1 MTARPIRLFL
11 IRHSK
16 SCANFVRHAA
26 ETEDPAHPLVAASQ
40 TIRDPA
46 LTEVGRA
53 MARAWSPRLHE
64 ILTDH
69 GIAIDTAVIG
79 ASALG
84 RARETAELLFPGRRV
99 ATIPHFTEHGRI
111 PENTPRAG
119 LRHSPDWPAFLKHI
133 AHKYSDQ
140 RDFVVV
146 GHGSYLRSEA
156 WPAVSRRA
164 HGRFH
169 NLDGFIIEGA
179 ITPSGR
185 LRVRRVHEIP
195 YRAHVS
201 PDGAD
206 RCPTLPVRVREKIVA
221 HKRTMRR
228 STHMKRRKTAGRKQ
242 VRRRSIRRRRQTRK
256 QTQRGGAATPMPLAY
271 FQDGAQMRGT
281 YAEPTGAGLA
291 ASSPAWIRQ
300 PMTQTSA

>member
-1 MTARPIRLFL
+1 MAARPIRLFL

-26 ETEDPAHPLVAASQ
+26 ESEDPAHPLVAASQ
-40 TIRDPA
+40 QIRDPA

-53 MARAWSPRLHE
+53 MARAWSPHLHE
-64 ILTDH
+64 KLTEH
-69 GIAIDTAVIG
+69 GITLDTAIIG

-99 ATIPHFTEHGRI
+99 ATMPHFTEHGRI

-119 LRHSPDWPAFLKHI
+119 LRHPPDWPAFLKHI
-133 AHKYSDQ
+133 AREYSDQ

-156 WPAVSRRA
+156 WPAVSRRP
-164 HGRFH
+164 HGRFQ
-169 NLDGFIIEGA
+169 NLDGFLIEGT

-185 LRVRRVHEIP
+185 LRVRRVQEIP

-201 PDGAD
+201 PDGDD

-221 HKRTMRR
+221 HKRTMRHSR
-228 STHMKRRKTAGRKQ
+228 SHRKSAGRKHA
-242 VRRRSIRRRRQTRK
+242 RRQTRRRRQTRK
-256 QTQRGGAATPMPLAY
+256 QRGGAATPMPLAY

-281 YAEPTGAGLA
+281 YADPTGTGLA
-291 ASSPAWIRQ
+291 VSSPAWIRQ